1 MLENRLYTRKELTKL
16 FKTDRLDSIKAKLKR
31 QGYEFTTSGRGET
44 ACVTITKR
52 PPRFRRFCIDKLGFA
67 PQTDFEKLKIFLFKY
82 MFEETFRELPKNGM
96 KDIMIQ
102 ETVISNP
109 TITNYIRKLYNNNMI
124 NSGDPQYYAIN
135 KRLGT
140 YTPITEE
147 QYKEAWKIYWEYRG
161 GGYELAFM
169 EMHYY
174 LNGFPFKKDK
184 IIFNAFEDKKIM
196 ELQEILLEEV
206 EPEELIEDEQNI

>member
-1 MLENRLYTRKELTKL
+1 MLENRLYTRKELTEL

-67 PQTDFEKLKIFLFKY
+67 PQTDFEKLKIFLYKY
-82 MFEETFRELPKNGM
+82 MFKDTFRELPKNGM

-109 TITNYIRKLYNNNMI
+109 TITNYIRKLYNNNI
-124 NSGDPQYYAIN
+124 IGHGDPNYFSIN
-135 KRLGT
+135 KHLGT

-147 QYKEAWKIYWEYRG
+147 QYKEAWKIYWENRE
-161 GGYELAFM
+161 GGYFIAFV
-169 EMHYY
+169 EMCAHV
-174 LNGFPFKKDK
+174 NGYPFKNDK
-184 IIFNAFEDKKIM
+184 MIFNALEDATIM

-206 EPEELIEDEQNI
+206 EPKEIQENE